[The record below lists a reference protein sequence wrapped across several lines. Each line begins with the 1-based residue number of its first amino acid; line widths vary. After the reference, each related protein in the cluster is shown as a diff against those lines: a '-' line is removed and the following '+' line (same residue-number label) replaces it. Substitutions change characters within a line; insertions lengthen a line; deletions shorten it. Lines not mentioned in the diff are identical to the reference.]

1 MFAKLPPSLSVPI
14 FYTFVTITF
23 IYRFLFGNIYGI
35 LITCLVV
42 YNYSEFL
49 FGTTPLS
56 FDGLI
61 QWVVTQSESTKVA
74 LLSAIITVV
83 GFLIAYAT
91 ATSNWRSQLL
101 ANLKVQ
107 AAGEIEVFFA
117 ECSKL
122 ATDCKIYA
130 NALVDAVDKIQKGCS
145 IEDAEFLSHYNR
157 EQGQLFLQQR
167 QRLISLGIEVYRLQG
182 KYSTLLISAPGLTAG
197 LDSATNA
204 LERITERLWIQVPF
218 HIQNDSNP
226 IQTFVN
232 QVNVTGCIALI
243 SSVSENHGEL
253 NFSSGGV
260 RGNLMSTVVGFNFW
274 TLYYLYKDRKD
285 FKESIIER
293 YKNLQRIG

>member
-1 MFAKLPPSLSVPI
+1 MFAKFPPSLSVPI
-14 FYTFVTITF
+14 FYACATISF

-61 QWVVTQSESTKVA
+61 HWAVTQSESTKVA
-74 LLSAIITVV
+74 LLTATITVV

-107 AAGEIEVFFA
+107 AAGEIEVFFV

-130 NALVDAVDKIQKGCS
+130 TAIVDGKVKSSSSRRREFRGMRRTYVRRSEHEMKRNAEIG
-145 IEDAEFLSHYNR
+145 
-157 EQGQLFLQQR
+157 LFTKP
-167 QRLISLGIEVYRLQG
+167 S
-182 KYSTLLISAPGLTAG
+182 KKT
-197 LDSATNA
+197 
-204 LERITERLWIQVPF
+204 
-218 HIQNDSNP
+218 
-226 IQTFVN
+226 
-232 QVNVTGCIALI
+232 
-243 SSVSENHGEL
+243 
-253 NFSSGGV
+253 
-260 RGNLMSTVVGFNFW
+260 
-274 TLYYLYKDRKD
+274 KK
-285 FKESIIER
+285 K
-293 YKNLQRIG
+293 

>member
-1 MFAKLPPSLSVPI
+1 MFAKLPPSLSVSI

-42 YNYSEFL
+42 YNYSKSL

-107 AAGEIEVFFA
+107 AAMGR
-117 ECSKL
+117 CSHGAFP
-122 ATDCKIYA
+122 ATA
-130 NALVDAVDKIQKGCS
+130 
-145 IEDAEFLSHYNR
+145 
-157 EQGQLFLQQR
+157 
-167 QRLISLGIEVYRLQG
+167 
-182 KYSTLLISAPGLTAG
+182 
-197 LDSATNA
+197 
-204 LERITERLWIQVPF
+204 
-218 HIQNDSNP
+218 
-226 IQTFVN
+226 
-232 QVNVTGCIALI
+232 
-243 SSVSENHGEL
+243 SS
-253 NFSSGGV
+253 
-260 RGNLMSTVVGFNFW
+260 R
-274 TLYYLYKDRKD
+274 D
-285 FKESIIER
+285 
-293 YKNLQRIG
+293 